1 MGFQETFYN
10 FLKKFNKTKIEDKI
24 YDQDKKLLD
33 LGKLLTDEELE
44 RTLALV
50 DSGSVFGTSFFQKFF
65 DLAVGRNQRYEEYE
79 QIYYRIPEASAALQM
94 YTDLILSPNVGD
106 RNNELVYLKEPGNLG
121 NRAKIYAEILI
132 KKTKLTEILPNIIFT
147 SCLYGDCFVELNK
160 TRESIKYIIHSP
172 KNVTLITDMVSGIE
186 AGILVYQDNKESA
199 IKKLLSDKFPSLNV
213 EFPKKLVTI
222 VSSENFGVSMSETD
236 EGEISK
242 YIENQ
247 IKDLVK
253 DTLSYEQAKFKYI
266 PPSKYSRFP
275 IYYNNFYFPYGTSLF
290 DTIRGVSKQLLLI
303 EAALG
308 VAKISRSPLRY
319 KYLVEVGTTPQDKI
333 RTLLEGV
340 KNRIKKNKVIDFESG
355 YSFDTIPDMLSPEE
369 DIWIPVVNG
378 TRMLDME
385 PIDTGSTETFTN
397 DAEYFKKKLIGALGI
412 PPAYLAEEQ
421 GASTRALLTLE
432 DIRFSRTIKKYQS
445 DLNFGLND
453 LINKSLIMIKNPE
466 LAGQLEISLPKPKN
480 VEDNVRVENIANR
493 LSVASSFISTFP
505 NIPKLW
511 VLKEIVG
518 LSDSDIDDMKDDI
531 ETQKDLIIFNEQTVG
546 ESSGEGGETPLGD
559 AFNEP
564 GADFGEEIPNGEE
577 GDPFEMSGEPE
588 TSSDTDL
595 NLEALESI
603 PEDETNP
610 KKL

>member
-1 MGFQETFYN
+1 LGFQETFYN
-10 FLKKFNKTKIEDKI
+10 FLKKFNKAKIEDKI

-106 RNNELVYLKEPGNLG
+106 RNNELVYLKEPGDLG

-242 YIENQ
+242 YIEW
-247 IKDLVK
+247 V
-253 DTLSYEQAKFKYI
+253 Y
-266 PPSKYSRFP
+266 P
-275 IYYNNFYFPYGTSLF
+275 I
-290 DTIRGVSKQLLLI
+290 I
-303 EAALG
+303 ELR
-308 VAKISRSPLRY
+308 IS
-319 KYLVEVGTTPQDKI
+319 
-333 RTLLEGV
+333 
-340 KNRIKKNKVIDFESG
+340 
-355 YSFDTIPDMLSPEE
+355 
-369 DIWIPVVNG
+369 
-378 TRMLDME
+378 
-385 PIDTGSTETFTN
+385 
-397 DAEYFKKKLIGALGI
+397 
-412 PPAYLAEEQ
+412 
-421 GASTRALLTLE
+421 
-432 DIRFSRTIKKYQS
+432 
-445 DLNFGLND
+445 
-453 LINKSLIMIKNPE
+453 
-466 LAGQLEISLPKPKN
+466 
-480 VEDNVRVENIANR
+480 
-493 LSVASSFISTFP
+493 
-505 NIPKLW
+505 
-511 VLKEIVG
+511 
-518 LSDSDIDDMKDDI
+518 
-531 ETQKDLIIFNEQTVG
+531 
-546 ESSGEGGETPLGD
+546 
-559 AFNEP
+559 
-564 GADFGEEIPNGEE
+564 
-577 GDPFEMSGEPE
+577 
-588 TSSDTDL
+588 
-595 NLEALESI
+595 
-603 PEDETNP
+603 
-610 KKL
+610 